1 MGVHAY
7 VFILSSLM
15 NSLSCG
21 IDVANTRSKRGFS
34 ICNDGGGSYVDQTG
48 SCQCA
53 PGWEGP
59 LCQTEMSTYKA
70 KLQAQK
76 SLEFY
81 LQSVGLYTDADIP
94 AIHGEFTQLFSTINT
109 FHRVFVEILRYEQD
123 PNLTKLHL
131 DVFYI
136 SVPLADVVHRTSMNI
151 FNVTTGDIPIVIE
164 GKLLTFDQASPA
176 LVKNTADSQLYVG
189 ISSEMKTNTCYIYDV
204 INACENKGKCLP
216 YEGKPACMCTLRY
229 SGQFCEIEVKRGS
242 DRDKE
247 TLAILFPVVAVAL
260 CVFFVLLFFITLHRV
275 SMSKKTKKPDWSNQ
289 RARKWW
295 TEMPDGTV
303 RLPRLSLEEKIQ
315 YDTFKEQTQTR
326 QTPANVKVTYRS
338 GEPIN
343 TYTAMNL
350 KDFEI
355 TNPGGKKNRPG
366 SESEVQ
372 VYQLLE
378 TGRLEHF

>member
-216 YEGKPACMCTLRY
+216 YEGKPAC
-229 SGQFCEIEVKRGS
+229 V
-242 DRDKE
+242 
-247 TLAILFPVVAVAL
+247 
-260 CVFFVLLFFITLHRV
+260 H
-275 SMSKKTKKPDWSNQ
+275 
-289 RARKWW
+289 
-295 TEMPDGTV
+295 
-303 RLPRLSLEEKIQ
+303 
-315 YDTFKEQTQTR
+315 
-326 QTPANVKVTYRS
+326 
-338 GEPIN
+338 
-343 TYTAMNL
+343 
-350 KDFEI
+350 
-355 TNPGGKKNRPG
+355 
-366 SESEVQ
+366 
-372 VYQLLE
+372 
-378 TGRLEHF
+378 